1 MRPMK
6 KLIASIAIAAALG
19 GGAFALN
26 TVLPA
31 GAQTD
36 PGSQSQSEPARKHPK
51 GERVKSAL
59 DKLVQDGTLTQAQ
72 ADAVVEALKDEF
84 PGKDKGR
91 GEKLHKLLRGTLE
104 VSATTIGITP
114 EELKTEL
121 KAGKSIAEVA
131 AEHNVSVDAVKQAL
145 VDAATAK
152 INEAVANGRI
162 TQERADKLIENLPA
176 FAERAV
182 NHHKGDGPAAN

>member
-36 PGSQSQSEPARKHPK
+36 TGTQSQTGPDGRHPRGAWAK
-51 GERVKSAL
+51 AAL
-59 DKLVQDGTLTQAQ
+59 DKLVQDGTITQAQ
-72 ADAVVEALKDEF
+72 EDAVIQALKDAR
-84 PGKDKGR
+84 PDRPGR
-91 GEKLHKLLRGTLE
+91 GERFHKLLRATIE
-104 VSATTIGITP
+104 VSAETIGITP
-114 EELKTEL
+114 EELKAEL
-121 KAGKSIAEVA
+121 QAGKSIAEVA
-131 AEHNVSVDAVKQAL
+131 AEHNVSVDDVKQAL

-162 TQERADKLIENLPA
+162 TQERADNLIERLPA
-176 FAERAV
+176 LVERVV
-182 NHHKGDGPAAN
+182 NHHRGDGPAAD